1 VNFLFYPLKLS
12 KDVLPV
18 AMKEKIL
25 QAQTDEDI
33 LVKLIEQFA
42 PLLTKYAKKLESE
55 DAYDD
60 LQLKFIQ
67 LILQFNPI
75 AMRSSDDPY
84 ILSYFR
90 RFIHNYYTYLSKQ
103 EKLARLIS
111 PISAL
116 SNDDMSDN
124 DADFMDKQCP
134 PEEKSYLYD
143 EFDLLY
149 KNLTAYEAHIIIA
162 HFYFQYATREIAKHY
177 GVSPSA
183 ISQAK
188 SNALKKLYKF
198 LIKGDELGGGK

>member
-1 VNFLFYPLKLS
+1 LKLS

-25 QAQTDEDI
+25 QAQTDEEV
-33 LVKLIEQFA
+33 LVELIEQFT
-42 PLLTKYAKKLESE
+42 PLLTKYARKLESE
-55 DAYDD
+55 DAYAD

-67 LILQFNPI
+67 LILQFNPKT
-75 AMRSSDDPY
+75 MRGDDDPY
-84 ILSYFR
+84 ILSYLR
-90 RFIHNYYTYLSKQ
+90 RSIHNYYIYLSKQ
-103 EKLARLIS
+103 EKLARLIF

-116 SNDDMSDN
+116 SNDDMGDN
-124 DADFMDKQCP
+124 YADFMDKQCP
-134 PEEKSYLYD
+134 PEAESHLYD

-198 LIKGDELGGGK
+198 LMKEDELNGGK